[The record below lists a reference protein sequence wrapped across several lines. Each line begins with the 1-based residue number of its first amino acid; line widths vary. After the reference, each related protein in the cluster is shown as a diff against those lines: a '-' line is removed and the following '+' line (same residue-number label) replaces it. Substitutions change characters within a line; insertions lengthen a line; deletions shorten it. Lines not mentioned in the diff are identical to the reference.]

1 MYLDAQMDVLIANT
15 RFDCSLF
22 KDINFPQVKYL
33 GLNGIK
39 NLMSLQYFNFPDS
52 LTELVVRYT
61 GIYSLI
67 GVKFPPNLIRLRLDD
82 NKIKSLDGVEFPFS
96 LQKLDLT
103 NNRIHSL
110 NGVTFPPNL
119 TYLQLGNNNIASLW
133 GVHFPPNL
141 IRLSL
146 WGNPISSLKG
156 IIDPS
161 PNVIQLLGE
170 VFPMLREKSA
180 LKATRQSQKADLKFI
195 SDSTQHSMQNQLKAV
210 TAFLREGMEARV
222 QQHAEQL
229 AKEVEERGRA
239 MFYIHGPSGKKYTVP
254 FNASITIQEVM
265 NYLNDHY
272 YISVLD
278 NCGVMRIIFNGKQL
292 EPGRTLAD
300 HNVQSGSSLNIVC
313 AATNPT
319 HGGSKKRP
327 KKSKKSNKRSQKRHS
342 KSTKKQT

>member
-1 MYLDAQMDVLIANT
+1 
-15 RFDCSLF
+15 
-22 KDINFPQVKYL
+22 
-33 GLNGIK
+33 
-39 NLMSLQYFNFPDS
+39 MSLQYFNFPDS

-96 LQKLDLT
+96 LQRLDLT
-103 NNRIHSL
+103 NNKIHSL

-119 TYLQLGNNNIASLW
+119 TYLHLGNNNITSLW

-180 LKATRQSQKADLKFI
+180 LKSARQSQKADLKFI

-210 TAFLREGMEARV
+210 TAFLREGMKERA
-222 QQHAEQL
+222 QQHADKL

-239 MFYIHGPSGKKYTVP
+239 IFYIHGPSGKKYTVP
-254 FNASITIQEVM
+254 LNTAMTIQAVLD
-265 NYLNDHY
+265 YLNNHY
-272 YISVLD
+272 YISALED
-278 NCGVMRIIFNGKQL
+278 CGVMHLIFNGKL
-292 EPGRTLAD
+292 EPGRKLAD
-300 HNVQSGSSLNIVC
+300 YNVQSESSLNIVC
-313 AATNPT
+313 GFNPNPT
-319 HGGSKKRP
+319 QGGSKKRP
-327 KKSKKSNKRSQKRHS
+327 KKSKKHS
-342 KSTKKQT
+342 KTRRNKSTKK